1 MWSLVPSID
10 VVALSGS
17 LRQRSAN
24 TALLRAA
31 RELADDD
38 VEVTIVPLD
47 DVPMYN
53 GDLERDGPPTA
64 VAGLRARVGQADG
77 LLLASP
83 EYNHST
89 SAVLKNA
96 IDWLSRGPDA
106 PIDRLPTA
114 LMSAAGGSG
123 GVGAQRHL
131 REILAHNDVDVLD
144 RRVQVVRAWRHLDHA
159 GRLAGAGPRAEVAEL
174 VAALA
179 DRIRDTHDDV
189 AV

>member
-1 MWSLVPSID
+1 MTRLLD
-10 VVALSGS
+10 LVALSGS
-17 LRQRSAN
+17 LRERSAN

-31 RELADDD
+31 RELAPVD
-38 VEVTIVPLD
+38 VEVTVVPLG

-53 GDLERDGPPTA
+53 GDLERDGLPAA
-64 VAGLRARVGQADG
+64 VTRLRRRVAAADG

-114 LMSAAGGSG
+114 LLSAAGGSG
-123 GVGAQRHL
+123 GAGAQRHL
-131 REILAHNDVDVLD
+131 RDILAHNDVDVLD
-144 RRVQVVRAWRHLDHA
+144 GSVQVVRAWRHLDDA
-159 GRLAGAGPRAEVAEL
+159 GRLVGPGARAEVEGL

-179 DRIRDTHDDV
+179 DRIRAARDDV